1 MFAQTYRGGG
11 RVRKWCA
18 VGEFSKF
25 FLRLANAGA
34 AVLWCATTRGGLHLK
49 LGCIGDDFTGS
60 SDLANTL
67 AKEGMRVTQY
77 TGVPSGP
84 ADPSVEAGVVALKS
98 RSIDPSEAVAK
109 SLEALAWLQA
119 QGCTQFFFKY
129 CSTFDSTPEGN
140 IGPVADALAEALD
153 AHQVI
158 VCPAFPGTGR
168 SVYQGHLFVNDVLL
182 SESGMQNH
190 PLTPMTDPDLRRWL
204 AVQSRFDVGHVGSS
218 AVFAG
223 VETIKAALVAEHAA
237 GKRHIV
243 VDAIRDEDL
252 RAIGAAAA
260 ALPLITGGSGVA
272 LGLPANFGC
281 VAGDVPWSGQ
291 GGRAVALSGSCSIA
305 TRAQVARHAA
315 QHPAHE
321 VAAADVIEGRLTAA
335 DAADWALAQAG
346 VPLLY
351 SSADPEVVRAVQDQ
365 FGREAS
371 ATALERFFADVACA
385 LRDGGATR
393 IITAGGET
401 SGAVVEG
408 LGLDTLEIGP
418 EIDPGVPAL
427 RAGPDLV
434 VALKSGNFG
443 TEDFFEKADRVLAG

>member
-1 MFAQTYRGGG
+1 M
-11 RVRKWCA
+11 
-18 VGEFSKF
+18 
-25 FLRLANAGA
+25 
-34 AVLWCATTRGGLHLK
+34 K

-67 AKEGMRVTQY
+67 AKGGMRTTQY
-77 TGVPSGP
+77 TGVPGTD

-98 RSIDPSEAVAK
+98 RSIDPADAVAK
-109 SLEALAWLQA
+109 SLEALGWLRA

-129 CSTFDSTPEGN
+129 CSTFDSAPEGN

-204 AVQSRFDVGHVGSS
+204 AQQTQYAVGHVAAGS
-218 AVFAG
+218 VFAG
-223 VETIKAALVAEHAA
+223 ADAIRTGLATEHAA

-252 RAIGAAAA
+252 RAIGAAARD
-260 ALPLITGGSGVA
+260 LPLITGGSGVA

-281 VAGDVPWSGQ
+281 VAGDVPWMGQ

-305 TRAQVARHAA
+305 TRAQVAYHAVR
-315 QHPAHE
+315 HPARE
-321 VAAADVIEGRLTAA
+321 VLAADVIEGRLTAG
-335 DAADWALAQAG
+335 DAALWALAQDG

-351 SSADPEVVRAVQDQ
+351 SSADPEVVRHVQDQ
-365 FGREAS
+365 FGREQS
-371 ATALERFFADVACA
+371 AVALEGFFADVARA
-385 LRDGGATR
+385 VRDGGATR

-408 LGLDTLEIGP
+408 LGLDTLDIGP

-443 TEDFFEKADRVLAG
+443 TEDFFEKADQVLRA